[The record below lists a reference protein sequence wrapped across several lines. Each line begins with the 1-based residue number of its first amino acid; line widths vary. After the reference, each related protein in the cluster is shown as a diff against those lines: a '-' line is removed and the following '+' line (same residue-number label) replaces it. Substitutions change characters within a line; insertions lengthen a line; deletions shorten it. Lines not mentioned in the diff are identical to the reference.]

1 MRYDFGACQYK
12 HNPVLFSFIHSHE
25 NRLLDYLQLIF
36 FASGKVSALCM
47 CECVCVLT
55 FKLKDKV
62 CCTGQLF
69 FSRPLC
75 ESLGYTAA
83 TEIQGVGDHHH
94 SYPHG

>member
-1 MRYDFGACQYK
+1 METGYYIIF
-12 HNPVLFSFIHSHE
+12 NPYSL
-25 NRLLDYLQLIF
+25 
-36 FASGKVSALCM
+36 VSTYVGVGVGGCA
-47 CECVCVLT
+47 LT